1 MRNLE
6 QRESTQRVGMKY
18 LSDHERANYRDGDML
33 ILNSLESL
41 KRVGSM
47 EMEMVLIVICEH
59 GILHLDHNGTP
70 ITVKEKDMLICPPGV
85 YLDNLLSSPDFK
97 AVIFALSY
105 QKFLKTV
112 CSGLE
117 IWSLLLYATRHPV
130 FHLLD
135 IDLELTEGYFL
146 VVRKK
151 LQTDKEFYYREIM
164 HSLMEAI
171 FYEICVVMNR
181 EIKPERKTDEG
192 NQGNIIFKRFIE
204 MVAMNGGKERSVN
217 YYAQQLCITPKY
229 LSSVTKALSGK
240 PALEWILGYTTDGI
254 AHELKYSGKSIKEL
268 ANEFQ
273 FPTISSFGKFVKKRL
288 GVSPREFRQ
297 GSRPTL

>member
-1 MRNLE
+1 MNMRNME
-6 QRESTQRVGMKY
+6 QRESTQRMGMKY
-18 LSDHERANYRDGDML
+18 LSNYERTNYSDGDIL
-33 ILNSLESL
+33 ILDNMGTLSTQ
-41 KRVGSM
+41 GSF
-47 EMEMVLIVICEH
+47 ETEMVLIVICEH

-85 YLDNLLSSPDFK
+85 YLDNIVSSPDFK

-112 CSGLE
+112 CSGME

-135 IDLELTEGYFL
+135 IDLDITAGYFL

-151 LQTDKEFYYREIM
+151 LQTDKTYYYREIM

-171 FYEICVVMNR
+171 FYELCVVMNR
-181 EIKPERKTDEG
+181 EIVPEMKAEEG
-192 NQGNIIFKRFIE
+192 NQGNTIFKKFIE
-204 MVAMNGGKERSVN
+204 LVAMNGGKERSVN
-217 YYAQQLCITPKY
+217 YYAQELCITPKY

-268 ANEFQ
+268 ANEFR

-288 GVSPREFRQ
+288 GVSPREYRQ
-297 GSRPTL
+297 GKQ